1 MGFMFAEDIQLYKF
15 ISDSGLVSRTDL
27 DNAKKESENSGRR
40 LGDTLVSSGKITA
53 DNLRRMQAYV
63 IGISFVDLKGE
74 KIPFEILSLIPE
86 PIARGHNIVAFKN
99 TEAGLEVAMLDVN
112 DLSAIDFI
120 KKKVNVKI
128 LPRLTNTD
136 SIKNALVQYQKSLKD
151 EFGDILQKDTAAL
164 KALSINRPGGD
175 VSAEDIKKVA
185 EDIPVVRIVD
195 TLVKHA
201 AIQGASDI
209 HIEPMEEQVLVRYRI
224 DGMLHDAMVLP
235 KEAGSSIS
243 ARIKVLASLKLDEKR
258 LPQDGRFKL
267 DINSEKIAFRVSIL
281 PTYFGE
287 KIVMRLL
294 RESITGFSLES
305 LHFHG
310 DTLECIHHAL
320 NLKTGMILTTG
331 PTGSGKT
338 TSLYTMLDVL
348 NTTDV
353 NISTIEDPI
362 EYQLPRVN
370 QTQIRPEIG
379 FSFAQGIRTLVRQ
392 DPDIIMIGEIRDN
405 ETAALSVN
413 AALTGHLVLSTLHTN
428 SASGAIPRL
437 LDMKVEPFLLA
448 STLEIIIGQRLVRR
462 LTDTKEAYKLS
473 SDQLAQLMKVVD
485 MARVLEA
492 LKKENIVRPE
502 DTWKTIHFY
511 KAISTANNKENSAIL
526 DIGSSD
532 TGFSGRIG
540 IHEVLK
546 MTSSIRELVMKDA
559 TSGIIE
565 AQAKKEG
572 MLTMLEDGIFKCVQG
587 LTTLEEVFRV
597 VSE

>member
-224 DGMLHDAMVLP
+224 DGMLHDAIVLP

>member
-1 MGFMFAEDIQLYKF
+1 
-15 ISDSGLVSRTDL
+15 
-27 DNAKKESENSGRR
+27 
-40 LGDTLVSSGKITA
+40 
-53 DNLRRMQAYV
+53 
-63 IGISFVDLKGE
+63 
-74 KIPFEILSLIPE
+74 
-86 PIARGHNIVAFKN
+86 
-99 TEAGLEVAMLDVN
+99 MLDVN